1 MNLASGIIKTER
13 VYEVMSAVNRGNYV
27 RSGYAYFDAPQQ
39 IGYGATI
46 SAPHMVCIFWI
57 HIILLYYIN
66 KIYKLKL
73 FSMHMHW
80 KYLKKSYI
88 MVQEH

>member
-13 VYEVMSAVNRGNYV
+13 VYEAMSAVDRGHYV

-46 SAPHMVCIFWI
+46 SAPHMVYMNSHYIYIYIFI
-57 HIILLYYIN
+57 LYYI
-66 KIYKLKL
+66 I
-73 FSMHMHW
+73 
-80 KYLKKSYI
+80 I
-88 MVQEH
+88 